1 MQISGRD
8 SNRYQTFTRRAAL
21 LAGIQGIAFV
31 ALAGR
36 MYYLQVLKTDQYRM
50 LAEENRVSMRLLAP
64 LRGNIVDRFGRPLAS
79 NKQNYRVML
88 ISEQTSDVEETLNR
102 LSRIVEIDEF
112 RKRRILR
119 DIARSPRFMPVTVAE
134 GLTWEQFAQVNINEP
149 DLAGILPDVGETR
162 DYPYGEEFAHI
173 LGYVAAVSDR
183 DLEKEPREAHRLLKL
198 PGFRIGKEGIE
209 RTYDRHLRGTP
220 GSSQVEVNA
229 YGRVIRELAKDPGKP
244 GQELVLTLDLD
255 VQRFAWERVKG
266 ESASAVVMDVHSGD
280 IISIVSAPAYNPN
293 LFNMGYPTAEYKK
306 LLESQY
312 LPLLNK
318 PLAGM
323 YPPGS
328 TFKMVVAM
336 AAVEA
341 GIEPSQ
347 RVHCPGHYS
356 LGSHDFHCWKRGG
369 HGAMNM
375 HDAIKYSC
383 DVYFYDVARRIGIN
397 AIAEMSRKFG
407 LGQTYNFEVPGE
419 KAGLVPTPEWKRAA
433 RGEVWHQGET
443 VIAGIGQGYLLTT
456 PLQLAVMTARIAN
469 GGHSVIPHI
478 TRAIGGELLPLPPSK
493 PLGVS
498 ERALQVAQAGMN
510 GVTNEPGGTA
520 YRHRIPDPGM
530 ELAGKTGTAQVR
542 RISRAERATGVI
554 RNEDLEWRQRDH
566 ALYVCYAPVHEP
578 RYAMSVVVE
587 HGGSGSG
594 AAAPIARDIMH
605 EVLLRNPGGPQAR
618 RPETGSGTE
627 EAG

>member
-21 LAGIQGIAFV
+21 LAGIQGIAFT

-64 LRGNIVDRFGRPLAS
+64 LRGDIVDRFGRVLAS
-79 NKQNYRVML
+79 NKQNYRAML
-88 ISEQTSDVEETLNR
+88 ISEQTPDVEATLDR
-102 LSRIVEIDEF
+102 LSRIVEIDDF
-112 RKRRILR
+112 RRRRILR

-134 GLTWEQFAQVNINEP
+134 GLTWEQFAKVNINEP

-173 LGYVAAVSDR
+173 LGYVAAVSDT
-183 DLEKEPREAHRLLKL
+183 DIEQAQREETRLLKL
-198 PGFRIGKEGIE
+198 PGFRIGREGIE
-209 RTYDRHLRGTP
+209 RTYDKQLRGTP
-220 GSSQVEVNA
+220 GSSHVEVNA
-229 YGRVIRELAKDPGKP
+229 YGRVIRELSKDPGNP

-266 ESASAVVMDVHSGD
+266 ESASAVVMDIHSGD
-280 IISIVSAPAYNPN
+280 VISIVSAPAYNPN

-306 LLESQY
+306 LLESPY

-318 PLAGM
+318 SLAGM

-341 GIEPSQ
+341 GISPSQ
-347 RVHCPGHYS
+347 RIHCPGHYS

-397 AIAEMSRKFG
+397 AIADMARKCG
-407 LGQTYNFEVPGE
+407 LGQTYDFEVPGE

-456 PLQLAVMTARIAN
+456 PMQLAVMTARIAN
-469 GGHSVIPHI
+469 GGHAVVPRL
-478 TRAIGGELLPLPPSK
+478 TRAIGGELLPVPK
-493 PLGVS
+493 PAFIGIS
-498 ERALQVAQAGMN
+498 EQALAIAQGGMN
-510 GVTNEPGGTA
+510 GVSNEPGGTA
-520 YRHRIPDPGM
+520 FRHRIADPGM

-542 RISRAERATGVI
+542 RISRAERLTGVL

-566 ALYVCYAPVHEP
+566 ALFVCYAPVHEP

-587 HGGSGSG
+587 HGGSGSA
-594 AAAPIARDIMH
+594 AAAPVARDIMH
-605 EVLLRNPGGPQAR
+605 EVLRRNPGGPQAR
-618 RPETGSGTE
+618 KPAGGNDPSRSG
-627 EAG
+627 

>member
-21 LAGIQGIAFV
+21 LAGVQGAAFL

-50 LAEENRVSMRLLAP
+50 LAEENRISMRLLAP
-64 LRGNIVDRFGRPLAS
+64 LRGNIVDRFGRVLAS
-79 NKQNYRVML
+79 NRQNYRAML
-88 ISEQTSDVEETLNR
+88 VSEQTTDVEATLTR
-102 LSRIVEIDEF
+102 LSRIVEIDDF

-119 DIARSPRFMPVTVAE
+119 DIARSPRFIPVTVVE
-134 GLTWEQFAQVNINEP
+134 GLTWEQFAQININEP

-173 LGYVAAVSDR
+173 LGYVAAVSDA
-183 DLEKEPREAHRLLKL
+183 DLEQAQREDHRLLKL
-198 PGFRIGKEGIE
+198 PGFRVGREGIE
-209 RTYDRHLRGTP
+209 RTYDRQLRGTP
-220 GSSQVEVNA
+220 GSSHVEVNA
-229 YGRVIRELAKDPGKP
+229 YGRVIRELSKDPGKP

-266 ESASAVVMDVHSGD
+266 ESASAVVMDIHTGD

-293 LFNMGYPTAEYKK
+293 LFNMGYPTAEYRK
-306 LLESQY
+306 LLESPY

-318 PLAGM
+318 SLAGM

-336 AAVEA
+336 AAAEA
-341 GIEPSQ
+341 GISPSQ

-397 AIAEMSRKFG
+397 AIADMARKCG
-407 LGQTYNFEVPGE
+407 LGQTYDFEVPGE

-469 GGHSVIPHI
+469 GGYGVVPHL
-478 TRAIGGELLPLPPSK
+478 TRALGGELLPTRK
-493 PLGVS
+493 AEYLGIS
-498 ERALQVAQAGMN
+498 EQALAIAQGGMN
-510 GVTNEPGGTA
+510 GVSNEPGGTA
-520 YRHRIPDPGM
+520 FRHRISEPGM

-542 RISRAERATGVI
+542 RITRAERATGVI

-566 ALYVCYAPVHEP
+566 ALFVCYAPVHEP
-578 RYAMSVVVE
+578 RFAMSVVVE
-587 HGGSGSG
+587 HGGSGSA
-594 AAAPIARDIMH
+594 AAAPIARDIMR
-605 EVLLRNPGGPQAR
+605 EVLLRNPGPPQANMPPGR
-618 RPETGSGTE
+618 GNSSG
-627 EAG
+627 AG